1 MLLSNDCVIVPD
13 LGGFMAH
20 HVDARYVEE
29 EHTFLPPLRT
39 LGFNPQLKMN
49 DSLLVQSYIEAY
61 DISYPEALR
70 RIQGEVAELRQHLE
84 TEGVYDLND
93 IGTLRL
99 NGEGN
104 IEFEPCE
111 AGILTPELYGLGT
124 FMMAP
129 LKRKNANDLK
139 AKTVNLKD
147 EGTITIKM
155 SWLRNMVA
163 AAAAVVAFLMITSP
177 ISNSDM
183 STATQKSA
191 FISFKDHQV
200 AAANVNPDSEQVVA
214 AAEGESATTEEGKSV
229 SADEQQEAPA
239 VENDSNRIEAN
250 DTQAPASQFCIVM
263 ASQVSKRNAEDFVS
277 RLDKK
282 GFKNA
287 YILEKKFRRV
297 VYGSYATAEEA
308 QDTLKQLRSESSLF
322 SESWVM
328 EID

>member
-84 TEGVYDLND
+84 TEGVFDLND

-129 LKRKNANDLK
+129 LKRKNANGLK

-163 AAAAVVAFLMITSP
+163 AAAAVVAFLIISTP
-177 ISNSDM
+177 ISNSNV
-183 STATQKSA
+183 TTVTQQSA
-191 FISFKDHQV
+191 FIPFNNHQELDTKTTVGNEPVSTTKDVQSI
-200 AAANVNPDSEQVVA
+200 AAEQAQDAQDKETETTLTEAANNQEQA
-214 AAEGESATTEEGKSV
+214 SDIQS
-229 SADEQQEAPA
+229 
-239 VENDSNRIEAN
+239 
-250 DTQAPASQFCIVM
+250 PASQFCIVM

-282 GFKNA
+282 GFKDA